1 MERSVQE
8 QLLYMLQNLG
18 EEELKHFHWYLQN
31 VPVGDFTTIRKC
43 HLEKANRLETI
54 DLMVQT
60 YTTDHVIELA
70 TSILEMMSQGQ
81 SEKRDTQHSNA
92 VCRHNIILSFSE
104 EPTQGNPSVQAP
116 SLLSSEETLQKCQP
130 QLKANLR
137 NVYQYVFEGIAKAG
151 DPTLLNQIYTELYI
165 TEGGT
170 TEVNMNM
177 RSDRLKV
184 RPGNQTD
191 QKQQSDKKTSL
202 KPHLE

>member
-1 MERSVQE
+1 MERSVHE

-92 VCRHNIILSFSE
+92 ICRHNIILSFSE
-104 EPTQGNPSVQAP
+104 EPTQGINKLLSNLINK
-116 SLLSSEETLQKCQP
+116 SLLRGHNSKCSFIQQEIP
-130 QLKANLR
+130 QFRHLH
-137 NVYQYVFEGIAKAG
+137 YFHQ
-151 DPTLLNQIYTELYI
+151 
-165 TEGGT
+165 
-170 TEVNMNM
+170 
-177 RSDRLKV
+177 KV
-184 RPGNQTD
+184 RV
-191 QKQQSDKKTSL
+191 KYS
-202 KPHLE
+202 